1 MNGIFNVLKPSG
13 MSSSEVITRLRRL
26 AGQKKMGH
34 IGTLDPAAAGV
45 LPVMAGRATRLFDV
59 LNDHG
64 KEYLWECRL
73 GVETDTLDAEGQ
85 VVRRLPVPD
94 LTDEDVRAALRD
106 MTGCITQVPPL
117 YSALVYQGKKLYDL
131 ARKGKAVPEIK
142 SREVVIDEAELVER
156 PAPDR
161 LLVRIRCS
169 KGTYVRSYCRDLAER
184 LGTCGTVSCLLR
196 TRTGSYGLEEA
207 WTLPQLEER
216 AAAGGLAGCMQPLDE
231 TLAFLPAIELPDDA
245 FHAITNG
252 VAAPYAGSLPDGLV
266 RLHCRGQ
273 LIGLGRESWAKDR
286 PGVKVS
292 IFLMES

>member
-106 MTGCITQVPPL
+106 MTGRITQVPPL

-142 SREVVIDEAELVER
+142 SREVVVGEAELVER
-156 PAPDR
+156 PASDR
-161 LLVRIRCS
+161 LLVRIQCS

-196 TRTGSYGLEEA
+196 TRTGGYSLEEA
-207 WTLPQLEER
+207 WTLPELEER
-216 AAAGGLAGCMQPLDE
+216 AAAGDLAGCMQPLDE
-231 TLAFLPAIELPDDA
+231 TLAFLPAVELPDAA
-245 FHAITNG
+245 FHAVTNG
-252 VAAPYAGSLPDGLV
+252 VAAPYAKPLPDGLL
-266 RLHCRGQ
+266 RLRCRGQ
-273 LIGLGRESWAKDR
+273 LIGLGRGCWAKDR